1 MKLCRGCGEEIN
13 PLRVQAL
20 PGTPFCVGCADGR
33 VKQKRAFPVLVGG
46 DIEHGAS
53 TIAIVEGDGYDTPVA
68 DRDLMD
74 VEPEQFAKDPRIPLT
89 IPKREELG

>member
-1 MKLCRGCGEEIN
+1 MNCIGCGDEIN
-13 PLRVQAL
+13 PLRVKAL
-20 PGTPFCVGCADGR
+20 PGTRTCVSCAEGR